1 MAVNLS
7 ELLALPPEERMRL
20 AEALLDSVARS
31 ELEPLARAFRES
43 MERTNHTLDATLVR
57 LEQLKETIERDR
69 IEVREAVRR
78 SGEEWPFPL
87 PWSRR
92 AP

>member
-1 MAVNLS
+1 
-7 ELLALPPEERMRL
+7 MRL
-20 AEALLDSVARS
+20 AEALLDSVARV

-43 MERTNHTLDATLVR
+43 MERTNRTLDATLDR
-57 LEQLKETIERDR
+57 LEHLKEAIERDR

-87 PWSRR
+87 PSRPR
-92 AP
+92 AQ